1 MYVILISFRVVC
13 EQWVIGSDVVVAQGR
28 QGACV
33 WYNIDTPDRVTV
45 LTVVGDVMS
54 VDRISGKTTVS
65 LTHYR
70 HAAASTAETLRPSV
84 RIL

>member
-1 MYVILISFRVVC
+1 MVVLC
-13 EQWVIGSDVVVAQGR
+13 VFGEQWVIGSDVVVAQGR

-45 LTVVGDVMS
+45 LTVAGDIMS

-65 LTHYR
+65 RKSIMSRRDHHL
-70 HAAASTAETLRPSV
+70 AKST
-84 RIL
+84 

>member
-1 MYVILISFRVVC
+1 MFLMTQKKHFVNWYIYRIVFFC

-45 LTVVGDVMS
+45 LTVTGDVIS

-65 LTHYR
+65 LKKKTHY
-70 HAAASTAETLRPSV
+70 
-84 RIL
+84 